1 MKLKFYLRGLG
12 IGVAVTAL
20 VMGLALSGNK
30 KGTMTDEEIKERAG
44 ELGMVE
50 EGKVLAQPNLTQSD
64 DATSAS
70 ENEVTPTSAQ
80 KPTDTP
86 APTKTPEP
94 KETPTPEPKETPT
107 PEPTKTP
114 TPEPTEAPTP
124 EPTETPTPEPTDT
137 PTPSPTQAPEE
148 EKTEVASNVPE
159 KNGKSVNISVS
170 PGSGSE
176 TVSALLYHAGL
187 VDSAEKYNEFLCGKG
202 YDRKITTG
210 DHMVPV
216 GSSYEEIAE
225 IMTTKN

>member
-20 VMGLALSGNK
+20 VMGLALSGNQ

-50 EGKVLAQPNLTQSD
+50 EGKVLAQPNLTKSD
-64 DATSAS
+64 GAAASSEDAL
-70 ENEVTPTSAQ
+70 TPTPEQ
-80 KPTDTP
+80 KPTETP
-86 APTKTPEP
+86 VPTKTPEP
-94 KETPTPEPKETPT
+94 TPTVEPTDTPTPTPEPTQTPT

-114 TPEPTEAPTP
+114 TPEPTE
-124 EPTETPTPEPTDT
+124 T

-148 EKTEVASNVPE
+148 EKTEVASNVPK
-159 KNGKSVNISVS
+159 KNGKSVIISVS

-210 DHMVPV
+210 DHTVPV